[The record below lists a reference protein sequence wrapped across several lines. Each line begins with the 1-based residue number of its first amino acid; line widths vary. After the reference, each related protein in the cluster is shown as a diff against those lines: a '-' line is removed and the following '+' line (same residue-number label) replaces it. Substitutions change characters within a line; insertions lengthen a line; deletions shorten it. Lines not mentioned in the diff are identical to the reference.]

1 MNAPVWP
8 ERLLRRDAGAEPELE
23 LATDGVQRWLWES
36 RFGAMLIEIRDGDI
50 FVNRERVVPAE
61 PSPQTLAGP
70 LDASQSR

>member
-8 ERLLRRDAGAEPELE
+8 ERLLRLDASAEPELE

-36 RFGAMLIEIRDGDI
+36 RFGAMLIEIRDGEI

-61 PSPQTLAGP
+61 PSPRAAADSRITR
-70 LDASQSR
+70 QSR